1 VNVANVCD
9 WLVTTCGPT
18 GFTGNIDVHANAT
31 GYRVVAGAFEA
42 VTPPLV
48 PGPGVAPPSRPAL
61 ASTGR
66 DLRGVSMVGI
76 VAIVLGMLMVCT
88 RTTRRPKLMVER
100 LMVERLTVERL
111 TVERPEGS

>member
-1 VNVANVCD
+1 
-9 WLVTTCGPT
+9 
-18 GFTGNIDVHANAT
+18 
-31 GYRVVAGAFEA
+31 
-42 VTPPLV
+42 
-48 PGPGVAPPSRPAL
+48 
-61 ASTGR
+61 
-66 DLRGVSMVGI
+66 MVGI